1 MARPKS
7 CRNSQKTAATRSELS
22 SCALPVKSTDNQG
35 SWTCRLT
42 ALGWPSP
49 QSKSPTGVQ
58 SSRCHWLSVRLHWP
72 PNQTAFFGHIVE
84 RVPRFTLFLMA
95 AFNEAH
101 SAVVRGI
108 GSCSP
113 CLQLK
118 RASSALAM
126 PAKRKLSCPGV
137 GGSVVTLAGS
147 PHRSG
152 FSASAPPPPIGA
164 RCPAGTARVGSTPA
178 PGPAAGNTGLG
189 SGGSGAFV
197 GGDSYP
203 GPISSTA
210 KFEKST
216 LSAHLFGC
224 SSWQPPRLSLPGPSI
239 HCIPSGAYQ

>member
-42 ALGWPSP
+42 ELGWPSP

-84 RVPRFTLFLMA
+84 RVPRFTLFRMA

-101 SAVVRGI
+101 SAVVCGI

-126 PAKRKLSCPGV
+126 PAKRKLGCPGV

-152 FSASAPPPPIGA
+152 FSASALPRPIE
-164 RCPAGTARVGSTPA
+164 
-178 PGPAAGNTGLG
+178 
-189 SGGSGAFV
+189 AFV